1 MKKNIKKSKK
11 SPLKVVELFAG
22 VGGFRLG
29 LESVANRKAFEVIW
43 SNQHEPGSRRQW
55 ASEAYRCQFPDSE
68 KSSHS
73 DKLIEEAI
81 AAGEVPKEF
90 DRFIKDKN
98 FTLRCSESSYSPE
111 TDILYKNKVYQTKQ
125 GFFLYLSL
133 TEETMVIY
141 YGEDQLNELTL
152 FIRQLFKQFKNATI
166 NNK

>member
-1 MKKNIKKSKK
+1 MTKPEYILLREKKDG
-11 SPLKVVELFAG
+11 VVF
-22 VGGFRLG
+22 
-29 LESVANRKAFEVIW
+29 
-43 SNQHEPGSRRQW
+43 
-55 ASEAYRCQFPDSE
+55 
-68 KSSHS
+68 SSMTV
-73 DKLIEEAI
+73 
-81 AAGEVPKEF
+81 EVPKEF

-152 FIRQLFKQFKNATI
+152 FIRQLFKQLKNAT
-166 NNK
+166 NNDKRTEREN